1 MRVKITG
8 LEKIASFVFV
18 MIVCKVLRRKL
29 KQELLILMVKEEV
42 IVKNSAIGVVIMTL
56 LTFVIDN

>member
-1 MRVKITG
+1 MRVNVTG

-18 MIVCKVLRRKL
+18 MIVCKILRRNL

-42 IVKNSAIGVVIMTL
+42 IVKNSAIGVVIITL
-56 LTFVIDN
+56 LTFIIDN

>member
-1 MRVKITG
+1 MCVKITG

-42 IVKNSAIGVVIMTL
+42 VVKNSAIGVVYNNI
-56 LTFVIDN
+56 IDIYH